1 MKRVLAGIILAAS
14 LAACGNGG
22 GDSGE
27 VALYEA
33 PPASAPAPMDMAA
46 NQQAMAAPRMMVV
59 DEDQG
64 GGGGGPSPAPVT
76 DPAAARQI
84 AYMYYYTLKSPT
96 AQMEALFNAQKTA
109 CENAGPAVCFVT
121 SSSLSGLAEGEY
133 ASGHLQMKAS
143 AAWIEAFRTGL
154 PDSLKPYSAS
164 IDSSTST
171 AEDLT
176 TQIVDT
182 SARLNSSKTLRDR
195 MQKLLAERPGKLAD
209 LIEIER
215 ELARVQAEIDST
227 ESILAAMRL
236 RVAMSDLQVNYEPKF
251 SAASES
257 IWRPLGDAFS
267 DFLPNVAG
275 SLAGIVRFISETLLW
290 IVFLGGIIALV
301 VWRWRKRGA
310 KRRAAVVEPPKAP
323 A

>member
-1 MKRVLAGIILAAS
+1 MKRRLSAMVLAAG

-22 GDSGE
+22 GD
-27 VALYEA
+27 AYKA
-33 PPASAPAPMDMAA
+33 DMAPAPMVESAEYEAAA
-46 NQQAMAAPRMMVV
+46 NQQSVAAPRMMVV
-59 DEDQG
+59 DDAPGDSG
-64 GGGGGPSPAPVT
+64 GGGGQPAET
-76 DPAAARQI
+76 DPASARQI
-84 AYMYYYTLKSPT
+84 AYSFYYTLKAPT
-96 AQMEALFNAQKTA
+96 GSMEALFNAQKTA
-109 CENAGPAVCFVT
+109 CEKAGPAKCFVM
-121 SSSLSGLAEGEY
+121 SSSLSGLSEGEY
-133 ASGHLQMKAS
+133 ASGQLQMKAS
-143 AAWIEAFRTGL
+143 ADWIEAFRTGL
-154 PDSLKPYSAS
+154 PDSLKPYNAS

-195 MQKLLAERPGKLAD
+195 LQKLLAERPGKLAD

-227 ESILAAMRL
+227 ESILAAMRM
-236 RVAMSDLQVNYEPKF
+236 RVAMSDLSISYEPKY

-257 IWRPLGDAFS
+257 IWRPLGEAFS

-290 IVFLGGIIALV
+290 IIFLGGVVALV

-310 KRRAAVVEPPKAP
+310 KRRMAAAAP
-323 A
+323 ANPPA